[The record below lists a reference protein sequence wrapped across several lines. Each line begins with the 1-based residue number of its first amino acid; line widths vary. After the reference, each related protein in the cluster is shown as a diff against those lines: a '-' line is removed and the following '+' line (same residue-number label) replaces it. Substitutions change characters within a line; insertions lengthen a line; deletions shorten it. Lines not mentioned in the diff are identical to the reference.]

1 MTTPLTHPSLL
12 HALPAQQSAAPDR
25 PPLDLRVHIQRITA
39 DTYVVTDPRRVL
51 AHARTAARTEPG
63 TAALLG
69 HTPLTPLSLSAAAAL
84 LTALHDD
91 DGLEAMGLHPAGH
104 ATCISA
110 ARTDEDPVILELSDA
125 PEHEDSPR

>member
-1 MTTPLTHPSLL
+1 MTIPLTHPSLL
-12 HALPAQQSAAPDR
+12 PALPAQQPSPDR
-25 PPLDLRVHIQRITA
+25 PPLDLRVHVQRITA

-69 HTPLTPLSLSAAAAL
+69 HTPLSLSAAAAL
-84 LTALHDD
+84 LAALHDD
-91 DGLEAMGLHPAGH
+91 DELEAMGLHPAGH

-110 ARTDEDPVILELSDA
+110 ARTDEDPVLLELSDA
-125 PEHEDSPR
+125 PTHENSPR